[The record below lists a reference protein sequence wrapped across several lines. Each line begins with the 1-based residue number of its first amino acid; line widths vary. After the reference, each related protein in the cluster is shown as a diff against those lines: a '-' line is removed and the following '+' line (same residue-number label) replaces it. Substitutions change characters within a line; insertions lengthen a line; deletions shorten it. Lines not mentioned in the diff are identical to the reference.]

1 MFHYGV
7 INNFLNSPENGKS
20 NKKGGK
26 RSAGIDIDNKI
37 SFNKHITTH
46 IFRHTHISYLAEQG
60 VPLEAIQERVGHNR
74 GSRVTEIYL
83 HVTKK
88 MKNTITP
95 IIDNIV
101 L

>member
-7 INNFLNSPENGKS
+7 INNFLNSPENGKP

-37 SFNKHITTH
+37 SFNKHITTN